1 MNTSVLVF
9 KISENP
15 SSKFYRKK
23 IKLLEIK
30 ATFNC
35 VIRGKV
41 FSENFNLLIWGDL
54 IEDVLLHYRKNDYI
68 VVEGILK
75 TSYQLNRNNLKSQE
89 KKIEITV
96 LDIYL
101 LFPAV

>member
-15 SSKFYRKK
+15 SSNFYKKK
-23 IKLLEIK
+23 IKLLEIQ

-35 VIRGKV
+35 LVKGKV

-54 IEDVLLHYRKNDYI
+54 IEDVLLHYRKDDYI

-75 TSYQLNRNNLKSQE
+75 TSYQLNKNDLRIQ
-89 KKIEITV
+89 KKKLEITV